1 MVKVLIVDDEKDVT
15 EELGVM
21 LKKKGFEVV
30 TANSGKEALEKV
42 KEEKPDVVLLD
53 VIMPD
58 MSGWDVCK
66 KIKEDDATK
75 DIPVIMLTILFGE
88 EEKKKSFE
96 VKADAHIEKPIVID
110 RVIGVINWVL
120 KYKKAL
126 EQI

>member
-53 VIMPD
+53 VMMPD